1 MGFGASSVVGRR
13 YEVIETLGA
22 GRRGVVYL
30 ARDRLTD
37 AKLAV
42 KRLRTDSELQASAE
56 MTLRAAE
63 IQASIRHDGIVRVF
77 DVGEDGIGPYVV
89 SEFIDGP
96 DLARLVATQG
106 AMDLA
111 RAIATTGLIGEGLIA
126 AASRGLFH
134 GSVRGSNVLLAPD
147 GKVKVADFSVAGLTE
162 ADEARARRQD
172 VRGLARTLCQ
182 LLTGVSQGTIDVS
195 ELPRSVRSVIRH
207 AMGRQVASRQA
218 TIELFLRELRASEL
232 EADPSEFG
240 EAAAIRRG
248 RQAEL
253 SGSYAAMREAGEAVQ
268 QANAESAEAMVLLR
282 RADLLEQEKHEL
294 VRTLSDREVSFD
306 YAGALETLSRLQ
318 RRFPADHQV
327 IRLVGQKRQTLAEL
341 TRLRGLGD
349 QLVAAGR
356 VADAYGPWRRVLEL
370 RPDDPA
376 AREHAKLGRRA
387 RLRRRLISASAAV
400 LVLSGLGGGAW
411 AAWRFGGV
419 GMIPGLSGP
428 ATEEASAT
436 PSPGQGNER
445 GPAPDSVRAPV
456 NPLVRGPAAAEDGP
470 AADAGVA
477 SSEDGGAG
485 DGAEVASGA
494 ESGSA
499 PGAPLAE
506 SPAEAEAGRALLAR
520 EAEQAERD
528 AMSARGHALSAGAPG
543 LASEEFESAQRRY
556 ERGVSLL
563 GSGSLEEASEVLAS
577 ARGGFVTAAASARS
591 RIASIEGLIGERRLR
606 AASSAIAELE
616 GSAPGGTID
625 DLRTALAAARSRV
638 VEVAGVAVE
647 LRYVEP
653 GVFEMG
659 SAADEPGRR
668 ATEDRRS
675 VRIERPFWIMRTEL
689 TAGQLAAAR
698 GEAASVSADLP
709 ATGLSLDGALEV
721 AGLLSDAG
729 PGTFSVPSEAQ
740 WEYAARADS
749 SDLRG
754 GRPIDEAAWWLGNAG
769 ASLRPVGALAENAW
783 GLVDVLGNAA
793 ELVIAPELGHGEQ
806 VAMTRGGSYL
816 SPESAVRAAAR
827 HELVPRDRGD
837 PRTGV
842 RLIWMPDGDE
852 PR

>member
-1 MGFGASSVVGRR
+1 MEPKPIGFGASSVVGRR

-42 KRLRTDSELQASAE
+42 KRLRTDAELQASAE

-63 IQASIRHDGIVRVF
+63 IQATIRHDGIVRVF

-126 AASRGLFH
+126 AAGRGLFH
-134 GSVRGSNVLLAPD
+134 GSVRGSNVLVAPD
-147 GKVKVADFSVAGLTE
+147 GKVKVTDFSVAGITE

-195 ELPRSVRSVIRH
+195 ELPKSVRSVIRH
-207 AMGRQVASRQA
+207 AMGRQVASRQS

-240 EAAAIRRG
+240 EAAAVRRG

-253 SGSYAAMREAGEAVQ
+253 SGSYAAMREAGEAAQ

-294 VRTLSDREVSFD
+294 VRALSDREVAFD

-327 IRLVGQKRQTLAEL
+327 IRLVGQKRQALAEL

-356 VADAYGPWRRVLEL
+356 VADSYGPWRRVLEL

-376 AREHAKLGRRA
+376 AREHARLGRRA
-387 RLRRRLISASAAV
+387 RLRRRLVGGSVAV

-419 GMIPGLSGP
+419 DGIPGLRGP
-428 ATEEASAT
+428 VAEEASAA
-436 PSPGQGNER
+436 
-445 GPAPDSVRAPV
+445 PALVPDSVPAPV
-456 NPLVRGPAAAEDGP
+456 NPLVRGPSAAEGEFPAAEAGVAP
-470 AADAGVA
+470 AAD
-477 SSEDGGAG
+477 DGGA
-485 DGAEVASGA
+485 AEVASSVDSDSASSLPSAGSPAGA
-494 ESGSA
+494 ESGR
-499 PGAPLAE
+499 AE
-506 SPAEAEAGRALLAR
+506 LERG
-520 EAEQAERD
+520 AEQAERD
-528 AMSARGHALSAGAPG
+528 AMSARGHALSAGAPD
-543 LASEEFESAQRRY
+543 LASEDFESAQRRY

-563 GSGSLEEASEVLAS
+563 GSGSLEEAAEVLAS
-577 ARGGFVTAAASARS
+577 ARGGFVTAAASARA
-591 RIASIEGLIGERRLR
+591 RIAAIEGLIGERRLR
-606 AASSAIAELE
+606 AATAALSEVEGAAPDGTLE
-616 GSAPGGTID
+616 
-625 DLRTALAAARSRV
+625 DLRSALAAARSRV
-638 VEVAGVAVE
+638 VEVAGAAFE

-675 VRIERPFWIMRTEL
+675 VRIERAFWIMRSEL
-689 TAGQLAAAR
+689 TAGQLAALR
-698 GEAASVSADLP
+698 GEPMPASPDLP
-709 ATGLSLDGALEV
+709 ATGLSLDGALE
-721 AGLLSDAG
+721 AAALLSEAG
-729 PGTFSVPSEAQ
+729 PGTFSVPTEAQ
-740 WEYAARADS
+740 WEYAARADGS
-749 SDLRG
+749 GLRG
-754 GRPIDEAAWWLGNAG
+754 GRSIDEVAWWLGNAG
-769 ASLRPVGALAENAW
+769 AGLRPVGTLAENAW

-842 RLIWMPDGDE
+842 RLIWTPDGDE